1 MDTRTLLE
9 QDQERFLTRLAQ
21 ADTPER
27 TVTEIEEE
35 LNRILLQY
43 NETCTDE
50 RMREAALHAFQ
61 TARAAAGL
69 VDSGGEI
76 RVYERTLTAGS
87 GSGRLLSGTGG
98 GKPGLPMTVSKPF
111 LGPLAAGAASSVIG
125 ALLFIMAPESIRPFA
140 AALMIVGGIVLF
152 WAGTRF
158 GAGKGTP
165 VKRDQIFE
173 SKPDPDKIYRRLH
186 TRLTVIDQTLEDV
199 RLSAEADTETPLLTG
214 KEAGLPDEVRLSAE
228 ADTETPL
235 LTGKEAGLPDEE
247 LQLLRGLL
255 ETAYTQNDRDAADA
269 SISDIRFYLHKHGID
284 VVDYN
289 VETAKW
295 FNLMPSKG
303 QGTLCPALV
312 KEGTVLIKGTAA
324 AGR

>member
-1 MDTRTLLE
+1 M
-9 QDQERFLTRLAQ
+9 
-21 ADTPER
+21 
-27 TVTEIEEE
+27 IE
-35 LNRILLQY
+35 N
-43 NETCTDE
+43 
-50 RMREAALHAFQ
+50 
-61 TARAAAGL
+61 
-69 VDSGGEI
+69 SGGEI

-87 GSGRLLSGTGG
+87 GGGRLLSGTGG
-98 GKPGLPMTVSKPF
+98 GKPALPMTVSKPF

-158 GAGKGTP
+158 GAGKGIP

-186 TRLTVIDQTLEDV
+186 TLLTVIDQTLED
-199 RLSAEADTETPLLTG
+199 
-214 KEAGLPDEVRLSAE
+214 VRLSAE

>member
-9 QDQERFLTRLAQ
+9 QDKERFCTRLAQ

-43 NETCTDE
+43 NEKSSDE
-50 RMREAALHAFQ
+50 RMSEAALRAMK
-61 TARAAAGL
+61 TARASAAL
-69 VDSGGEI
+69 VNSSGEV
-76 RVYERTLTAGS
+76 RVYERTLT
-87 GSGRLLSGTGG
+87 GG
-98 GKPGLPMTVSKPF
+98 EKKSEAALSKPF
-111 LGPLAAGAASSVIG
+111 LGPLAAGAAATAIG
-125 ALLFIMAPESIRPFA
+125 GILFTAAPESTHPFA
-140 AALMIVGGIVLF
+140 AALLIVGALVLF

-158 GAGKGTP
+158 GAGKAVP
-165 VKRDQIFE
+165 LKRDQILE
-173 SKPDPDKIYRRLH
+173 TKPDPEKVYRNLH
-186 TRLTVIDQTLEDV
+186 TLLTVVDQTLEDV
-199 RLSAEADTETPLLTG
+199 RLTAEADPETPLLTG
-214 KEAGLPDEVRLSAE
+214 KEAGIPE
-228 ADTETPL
+228 
-235 LTGKEAGLPDEE
+235 EE

-255 ETAYTQNDRDAADA
+255 ETAYTQNDREAADA
-269 SISDIRFYLHKHGID
+269 SVSDIRFYLHKHGID
-284 VVDYN
+284 VIDYN

>member
-76 RVYERTLTAGS
+76 RVYERTPS
-87 GSGRLLSGTGG
+87 GSSGKSSGSAA
-98 GKPGLPMTVSKPF
+98 LSKPF
-111 LGPLAAGAASSVIG
+111 FGPLAAGAACTAVGI
-125 ALLFIMAPESIRPFA
+125 LLYAMAPESIHSFA
-140 AALMIVGGIVLF
+140 AALLIVGGIVLF

-158 GAGKGTP
+158 GAGKAVP
-165 VKRDQIFE
+165 LKRDQIFE
-173 SKPDPDKIYRRLH
+173 SKPDPEKIYRHLH
-186 TRLTVIDQTLEDV
+186 TLLTVVDQTLEDV
-199 RLSAEADTETPLLTG
+199 RLNGEADSATPLLTG
-214 KEAGLPDEVRLSAE
+214 KEAGI
-228 ADTETPL
+228 
-235 LTGKEAGLPDEE
+235 PDEE

-255 ETAYTQNDRDAADA
+255 ETAYTQDDRDAGDA

-312 KEGTVLIKGTAA
+312 REGTVLIKGTAA

>member
-9 QDQERFLTRLAQ
+9 KDQERFQTRLAQ
-21 ADTPER
+21 ADTPEQ

-35 LNRILLQY
+35 MNRILLQY
-43 NETCTDE
+43 NESCTDE
-50 RMREAALHAFQ
+50 RLSQAALHAMK
-61 TARAAAGL
+61 TARASAAL
-69 VDSGGEI
+69 VNSGGEI
-76 RVYERTLTAGS
+76 RVYERTPS
-87 GSGRLLSGTGG
+87 GSSGKSSGSAA
-98 GKPGLPMTVSKPF
+98 LSKPF
-111 LGPLAAGAASSVIG
+111 FGPLAAGAACIAVGI
-125 ALLFIMAPESIRPFA
+125 LLYAMAPESIHSFA
-140 AALMIVGGIVLF
+140 AALLIVGGIVLF

-158 GAGKGTP
+158 GAGKAVP
-165 VKRDQIFE
+165 LKRDQIFE
-173 SKPDPDKIYRRLH
+173 SKPDPEKIYRHLH
-186 TRLTVIDQTLEDV
+186 T
-199 RLSAEADTETPLLTG
+199 LLT
-214 KEAGLPDEVRLSAE
+214 AGI
-228 ADTETPL
+228 
-235 LTGKEAGLPDEE
+235 PDEE

-255 ETAYTQNDRDAADA
+255 ETAYTQDDRDAGDA

-312 KEGTVLIKGTAA
+312 REGTVLIKGTAA

>member
-87 GSGRLLSGTGG
+87 GSGRLLSGAGG

-158 GAGKGTP
+158 GAGKGIP

-173 SKPDPDKIYRRLH
+173 SKPDPDKIYCRLH
-186 TRLTVIDQTLEDV
+186 TLLTVIDQTLED
-199 RLSAEADTETPLLTG
+199 
-214 KEAGLPDEVRLSAE
+214 VRLSAE

-255 ETAYTQNDRDAADA
+255 ETAVEEGEG
-269 SISDIRFYLHKHGID
+269 SHEEKE
-284 VVDYN
+284 VVDIAQPSHAVEVVGHDDVACGRDKQQCRDHTAGLEQGRCLGGHVPAGVAV
-289 VETAKW
+289 VET
-295 FNLMPSKG
+295 NGLHHES
-303 QGTLCPALV
+303 C
-312 KEGTVLIKGTAA
+312 
-324 AGR
+324 